1 MSENNFPER
10 KQHPQLAHAFVELP
24 NEKKLLLGSFRQM
37 IKHDLS
43 IYTLSAQCQ
52 QNLDIGPET

>member
-1 MSENNFPER
+1 M
-10 KQHPQLAHAFVELP
+10 
-24 NEKKLLLGSFRQM
+24 M

-52 QNLDIGPET
+52 QNLDIGPETKQRWLFFDSLTHCNEKFAVDHGNIDYMDKTNMLR